1 MRLLMF
7 VSALGI
13 LISIAVLIMVL
24 IKAKKGEAPPK
35 IRPGK
40 SEE

>member
-13 LISIAVLIMVL
+13 LLSIAVLIMVI
-24 IKAKKGEAPPK
+24 IKAKKDETPPK
-35 IRPGK
+35 LK
-40 SEE
+40 KEE

>member
-13 LISIAVLIMVL
+13 LLSIAVLIMVL
-24 IKAKKGEAPPK
+24 IKAKKNETPPK
-35 IRPGK
+35 ISK
-40 SEE
+40 ED

>member
-13 LISIAVLIMVL
+13 LLSIAVLIMVI
-24 IKAKKGEAPPK
+24 IKAKKDETPPK
-35 IRPGK
+35 VKR
-40 SEE
+40 EE

>member
-13 LISIAVLIMVL
+13 LLSIAVLIMVI
-24 IKAKKGEAPPK
+24 IKAKKDEAPPK
-35 IRPGK
+35 IK
-40 SEE
+40 KHED

>member
-24 IKAKKGEAPPK
+24 IKAKKESTPPK
-35 IRPGK
+35 ISK
-40 SEE
+40 ED

>member
-13 LISIAVLIMVL
+13 LLSIAVLIMVI
-24 IKAKKGEAPPK
+24 IKAKKDETPPK
-35 IRPGK
+35 IK
-40 SEE
+40 KED

>member
-24 IKAKKGEAPPK
+24 IKTKKDQTPPK
-35 IRPGK
+35 LK
-40 SEE
+40 QEEE

>member
-13 LISIAVLIMVL
+13 LVSIAVLIIVIM
-24 IKAKKGEAPPK
+24 KAKKDETPPK
-35 IRPGK
+35 MRPPRDDN
-40 SEE
+40 

>member
-13 LISIAVLIMVL
+13 LVSIAVLIFVI
-24 IKAKKGEAPPK
+24 IKAKKDETPPK
-35 IRPGK
+35 VKPGK
-40 SEE
+40 HDE

>member
-13 LISIAVLIMVL
+13 LLSIAVLIMVI
-24 IKAKKGEAPPK
+24 IKAKKNETPPK
-35 IRPGK
+35 IK
-40 SEE
+40 QED